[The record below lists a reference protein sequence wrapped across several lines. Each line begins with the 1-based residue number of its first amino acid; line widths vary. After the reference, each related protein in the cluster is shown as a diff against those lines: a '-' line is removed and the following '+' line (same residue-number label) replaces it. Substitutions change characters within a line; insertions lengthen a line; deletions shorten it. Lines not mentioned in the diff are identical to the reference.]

1 VCWIVGQIV
10 VAHTT
15 NSVIYLAES
24 KTMTVTTTDILH
36 SARIAADEGRDN
48 LAKDFAELDDRLS
61 AGLPLPDQWRTSPR
75 DIVERWATQ
84 PGTDR
89 KAEIRLHSRGGC
101 SVRLTTNERLPDRRI
116 FAARTPDEVYQLAAE
131 YLAQSG

>member
-24 KTMTVTTTDILH
+24 KTMTVTTTEIVNK
-36 SARIAADEGRDN
+36 AREAVDKCQDLSTEFYAIDT
-48 LAKDFAELDDRLS
+48 RLS